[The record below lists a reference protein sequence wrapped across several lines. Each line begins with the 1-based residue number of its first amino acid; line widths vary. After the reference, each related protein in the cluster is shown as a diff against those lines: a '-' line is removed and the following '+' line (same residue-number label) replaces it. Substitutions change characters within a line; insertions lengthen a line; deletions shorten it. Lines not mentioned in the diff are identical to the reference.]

1 MLRAG
6 VWGFVA
12 SLALLVPATAHGSTL
27 ERTGGTV
34 LYTGD
39 VGADVVR
46 VDSDGTD
53 LVFSITAATRLAV
66 AGGCAEDKANPGDV
80 RCPLR
85 GVTDVT
91 VLGGDGS
98 DQMSATPAVTLPLTL
113 RGEAGDDLMSGGPG
127 DDVLDGGD
135 GDDTLDPLAGADT
148 VRGGSGVDAITV
160 RDAAVDTVS
169 CGDGPDATV
178 IADRDDDI
186 AADCE
191 AVDRPARAPGPDR
204 EPDPDPKPA
213 PQPEPAPQAAPAP
226 PQQPGPEPTAPAG
239 SVEIGDIGQG
249 DDRLLV
255 TLRGRLAGTITIDVL
270 DPAGL
275 VLGSVTRFVNPSV
288 RGHKVAVDLGGS
300 QLRAAGAQGR
310 VSVTVRALLASQGY
324 APASV
329 ERPLLIVLHPV
340 TRFRRTGTLDAAVSG
355 PTLCAGPLETT
366 SCTGSPATT
375 GSTGSPVTT

>member
-204 EPDPDPKPA
+204 EPDPDRNRHRSPNPLPRRA
-213 PQPEPAPQAAPAP
+213 RLPRSSRDRNPPLPRAASRSAISGKVTIVCSSPSGVGSRGRSRSTCSTRRGSCSAASRASSTRP
-226 PQQPGPEPTAPAG
+226 SAGTRWQWTSVAASCGPPGPRDGCP
-239 SVEIGDIGQG
+239 
-249 DDRLLV
+249 
-255 TLRGRLAGTITIDVL
+255 
-270 DPAGL
+270 
-275 VLGSVTRFVNPSV
+275 
-288 RGHKVAVDLGGS
+288 
-300 QLRAAGAQGR
+300 
-310 VSVTVRALLASQGY
+310 
-324 APASV
+324 
-329 ERPLLIVLHPV
+329 
-340 TRFRRTGTLDAAVSG
+340 
-355 PTLCAGPLETT
+355 
-366 SCTGSPATT
+366 
-375 GSTGSPVTT
+375 